1 MIFISVYRTPTKFPG
16 DLKAKRASQIVQSDH
31 ELWKRTPRIFQKE
44 QNIIRTG
51 QNFQKGQKIIR
62 TGLIFQE
69 EFSQERLQ
77 FSRRT
82 YPQE

>member
-51 QNFQKGQKIIR
+51 
-62 TGLIFQE
+62 LIFQE